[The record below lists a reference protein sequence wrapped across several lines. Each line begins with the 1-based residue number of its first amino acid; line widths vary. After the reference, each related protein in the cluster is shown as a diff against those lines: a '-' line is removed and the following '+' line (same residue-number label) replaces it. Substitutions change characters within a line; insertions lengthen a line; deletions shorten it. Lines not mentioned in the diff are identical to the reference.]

1 MFRLRL
7 QLFVWLILTFATKVP
22 VGTIE
27 NKIFC
32 FFFFVPGQH
41 VGNKTH
47 VLSISQR
54 SLLFLFLYV
63 RLQRLCCLFLR
74 TDHYTLME
82 TVTLFFIS
90 VTVQEQKVWSAPTI
104 ILLSLEPFDMHQ
116 SMYAQGNNIVAF
128 IKVQGI
134 QIRNKLITFNLM
146 ICMQIFPFLSRYRY
160 YHGNCKTHTAKKK

>member
-1 MFRLRL
+1 M
-7 QLFVWLILTFATKVP
+7 
-22 VGTIE
+22 GTIE

-32 FFFFVPGQH
+32 FFCFVPGQH

-47 VLSISQR
+47 IFSNAISRR

-63 RLQRLCCLFLR
+63 RLQRLCYLFLR
-74 TDHYTLME
+74 TDCYTLLNGDCD
-82 TVTLFFIS
+82 TLFFIS
-90 VTVQEQKVWSAPTI
+90 VTVQEQKVSSAPTI

-134 QIRNKLITFNLM
+134 PIRNKLITFNLM
-146 ICMQIFPFLSRYRY
+146 ICMQIFNFLGRYRY
-160 YHGNCKTHTAKKK
+160 YHGNCKTQTAKKKLLKKNLLQGYTVEC